1 MFSCSSTEIPKY
13 VLYKKATYCGN
24 NLNKIF
30 RNTVRK
36 RKRWFAFLS
45 AVKRKMVIEANTE
58 ITLITKKAA
67 TEFEG
72 RDFLYTF
79 SILGV
84 CGLNV
89 HI

>member
-1 MFSCSSTEIPKY
+1 MFYI
-13 VLYKKATYCGN
+13 KKATYCGN

-36 RKRWFAFLS
+36 RRFAFLS
-45 AVKRKMVIEANTE
+45 VVKRKMVIEANME
-58 ITLITKKAA
+58 LTLITSKAA
-67 TEFEG
+67 SELEG